1 MGRHRNP
8 ASVKR
13 KIRRIEDQLARER
26 RKDDESRQWSSEPDY
41 HWGTDPGHGGLT
53 KHNGLVADCS
63 SPDAEQCVE

>member
-1 MGRHRNP
+1 MGRYRKPNANTRKRRNHDDR
-8 ASVKR
+8 V
-13 KIRRIEDQLARER
+13 AREAR
-26 RKDDESRQWSSEPDY
+26 LDDIARDY

>member
-1 MGRHRNP
+1 MGGRLRN
-8 ASVKR
+8 SRTTNRKR
-13 KIRRIEDQLARER
+13 KNIEGHMAREARLDDLAR
-26 RKDDESRQWSSEPDY
+26 DY